1 MRAAWPGPGL
11 SPCALRFPSWD
22 LPQTLPS
29 VFPHCRPIKDPP
41 GHTGSIVVLSLVD
54 HAKPSC
60 SGTRAVRSTAH
71 AVCCRALCCS
81 GPPRGEGSGDSLLR
95 RSANAPA
102 SCSRRGTCC
111 LQTPKH
117 PPSTVLPPQ
126 QSVARRDTTV
136 IPLLWR
142 GYPSM
147 PYSTAPL
154 KLLVCQVPESSPGQ
168 FPTQSA
174 CVLPRPRHTLLFWS
188 C

>member
-1 MRAAWPGPGL
+1 MHCDSPLGICHKLYPVSFPTADPSRTRQVTQVQSLCCHWLIMPSLRPLGLGQFAPQPMPSAAGPFAARDPLVGKEVGTAFCVALQMHQRRVPGVERAA
-11 SPCALRFPSWD
+11 SR
-22 LPQTLPS
+22 PQ
-29 VFPHCRPIKDPP
+29 R
-41 GHTGSIVVLSLVD
+41 
-54 HAKPSC
+54 
-60 SGTRAVRSTAH
+60 
-71 AVCCRALCCS
+71 
-81 GPPRGEGSGDSLLR
+81 
-95 RSANAPA
+95 
-102 SCSRRGTCC
+102 
-111 LQTPKH
+111 H

-136 IPLLWR
+136 SPLLWR

>member
-54 HAKPSC
+54 HAKPSY

-111 LQTPKH
+111 LQTPKTPTWH
-117 PPSTVLPPQ
+117 GASSSAVCGTARHHS
-126 QSVARRDTTV
+126 QSFTLERISQHALLHGTPKTTGV
-136 IPLLWR
+136 SGP
-142 GYPSM
+142 
-147 PYSTAPL
+147 
-154 KLLVCQVPESSPGQ
+154 
-168 FPTQSA
+168 
-174 CVLPRPRHTLLFWS
+174 
-188 C
+188 